1 VVVNSW
7 SIDGHV
13 DEELACLE
21 EWETGGQKEREREI
35 ERERR
40 RESSE
45 KMDIAL

>member
-1 VVVNSW
+1 MVVNSW

-21 EWETGGQKEREREI
+21 EWERGGQKEREEI

-40 RESSE
+40 RESLE
-45 KMDIAL
+45 KTDIAL